1 MLKPKPGPIPT
12 YIFVA
17 DLGPKAKFIE

>member
-17 DLGPKAKFIE
+17 RFRAES